1 MNFDKKN
8 NIYKIIMVII
18 VTMLVTFLITSVI
31 FYNYYMKT
39 DIGNIE
45 ALTKYISISE
55 STTTLEKKIEIL
67 KRYLENKYIGELD
80 EDKMIESA
88 LKGYVAGL
96 GDEYTEYLTEDEL
109 EELMVSVN
117 GNYVG
122 IGIYM
127 TKNNDGDIVV
137 LLPIEG
143 SPAEEANLQT
153 GDIIKKVDG
162 IECNGLELTEVSNMV
177 KGEEGTKV
185 NLEILRDDTALSID
199 IERRKVEIKYIDS
212 KVIDG
217 NIGYIEMLGF
227 EEDCTSKFKDE
238 LEKLKKQNINSLII
252 DLRDNGGG
260 LVTEAISLS
269 EMFVPMGNVILKT
282 YDKGNNET
290 ITKSTNPSVQK
301 MKVVVLVNENSASAT
316 EIFAAAI
323 QDNKVGTII
332 GTTTFGKGIMQE
344 VEPLAIG
351 GALKVTIEEFRT
363 PKGNKIH
370 EVGITPDIEVEN
382 DEIVTEE
389 AQDKQL
395 QEAINFLKNVN
406 AQ

>member
-8 NIYKIIMVII
+8 NVYKIIMVII
-18 VTMLVTFLITSVI
+18 VTMLVTFLITSAV

-39 DIGNIE
+39 DKGNIE
-45 ALTKYISISE
+45 ALTKYISISK

-67 KRYLENKYIGELD
+67 KKYLEKEYIGELD
-80 EDKMIESA
+80 EDKMIETA

-96 GDEYTEYLTEDEL
+96 GDKYTEYLTEDEL
-109 EELMVSVN
+109 EDLMVSVN

-127 TKNNDGDIVV
+127 TKNDDGDILV

-143 SPAEEANLQT
+143 SPAEEANLQI
-153 GDIIKKVDG
+153 GDIIKKVDDK
-162 IECNGLELTEVSNMV
+162 ECNGLELTEVSNMV

-185 NLEILRDDTALSID
+185 KLEILRDKETFSVD

-212 KVIDG
+212 KVIEG

-227 EEDCTSKFKDE
+227 EEGCTAKVKE
-238 LEKLKKQNINSLII
+238 ALEEFKKQNINSLII

-260 LVTEAISLS
+260 LVSEAISLS
-269 EMFVPMGNVILKT
+269 ELFVPRENVILKT
-282 YDKGNNET
+282 YDKDNKET
-290 ITKSTNPSVQK
+290 VTKSTNLNAEK
-301 MKVVVLVNENSASAT
+301 MNLVVLVNEDSASAT

-323 QDNKVGTII
+323 QDNNVGTII

-344 VEPLAIG
+344 IEPLSIG
-351 GALKVTIEEFRT
+351 GAIKITIEEFRT

-370 EVGITPDIEVEN
+370 EVGITPNIEVEN
-382 DEIVTEE
+382 EE
-389 AQDKQL
+389 LKVEDKDDKQL
-395 QEAINFLKNVN
+395 QKAIEFLKKNY
-406 AQ
+406 

>member
-18 VTMLVTFLITSVI
+18 VTMLVTFLITSVV

-39 DIGNIE
+39 DNGNIE
-45 ALTKYISISE
+45 ALTKYISVSD
-55 STTTLEKKIEIL
+55 STTVLEKKIEIL
-67 KRYLENKYIGELD
+67 KKYLEKDYIGELD
-80 EDKMIESA
+80 EEKMLEAA

-96 GDEYTEYLTEDEL
+96 GDKYTEYLTNDEL
-109 EELMVSVN
+109 EDLMVSVN

-127 TKNNDGDIVV
+127 TKNDDGDILV

-162 IECNGLELTEVSNMV
+162 KECNGLELTDVSNMV

-185 NLEILRDDTALSID
+185 NLEILRDNKTFSID
-199 IERRKVEIKYIDS
+199 VERRKVEIKYIES
-212 KVIDG
+212 KVLDG

-227 EEDCTSKFKDE
+227 EENCTAKFKEE

-252 DLRDNGGG
+252 DLRENGGG
-260 LVTEAISLS
+260 LVTEAISMS
-269 EMFVPMGNVILKT
+269 ELFVPMGNVILKT
-282 YDKGNNET
+282 YDKNNIET
-290 ITKSTNPSVQK
+290 VTKSTNPSAEK

-323 QDNKVGTII
+323 QDNEAGTII
-332 GTTTFGKGIMQE
+332 GTTTYGKGIMQE

-382 DEIVTEE
+382 EKLTTEE

-395 QEAINFLKNVN
+395 QTAINFLKNR
-406 AQ
+406 

>member
-8 NIYKIIMVII
+8 NVYKIVMVIV
-18 VTMLVTFLITSVI
+18 VTVLITFLVTSVI

-39 DIGNIE
+39 DGGNIE
-45 ALTKYISISE
+45 ALTKYISISD
-55 STTTLEKKIEIL
+55 STATLEGKIEIL
-67 KRYLENKYIGELD
+67 KKYLENEYYGEIN
-80 EDKMIESA
+80 EDDMIESA

-109 EELMVSVN
+109 EELMISVN

-127 TKNNDGDIVV
+127 TQNQNGDVIV

-153 GDIIKKVDG
+153 GDIINKVNG
-162 IECNGLELTEVSNMV
+162 IECNGLELTDVSNLV

-185 NLEILRDDTALSID
+185 NLEIIRDDTIFSVEV
-199 IERRKVEIKYIDS
+199 ERKTVEIKYIDS
-212 KVIDG
+212 KIIDG

-227 EEDCTSKFKDE
+227 EENCTVKFKEE
-238 LEKLKKQNINSLII
+238 LNKLKEKGITSLII

-269 EMFVPMGNVILKT
+269 ELFVLKGNVILKT
-282 YDKGNNET
+282 YDKDNNET
-290 ITKSTNPSVQK
+290 VTKSTNSNTENIK
-301 MKVVVLVNENSASAT
+301 MVVLVNENSASAT
-316 EIFAAAI
+316 EIFAGAI

-332 GTTTFGKGIMQE
+332 GTKTFGKGIMQE
-344 VEPLAIG
+344 IQPLAIG
-351 GALKVTIEEFRT
+351 GAIKITIEEFKT
-363 PKGNKIH
+363 PNGNRIH
-370 EVGITPDIEVEN
+370 EIGITPDIEVEN
-382 DEIVTEE
+382 EEDIVEE
-389 AQDKQL
+389 NQDSQL
-395 QEAINFLKNVN
+395 QRAIDFLKN
-406 AQ
+406 Q

>member
-18 VTMLVTFLITSVI
+18 VTMLVTFLITSVV

-39 DIGNIE
+39 DNGNIE
-45 ALTKYISISE
+45 ALTKYISVSD
-55 STTTLEKKIEIL
+55 STTVLEKKIEIL
-67 KRYLENKYIGELD
+67 KKYLEKDYIGELD
-80 EDKMIESA
+80 EEKMLEAA

-96 GDEYTEYLTEDEL
+96 GDKYTEYLTNDEL
-109 EELMVSVN
+109 EDLMVSVN

-127 TKNNDGDIVV
+127 TKNDDGDILV

-143 SPAEEANLQT
+143 SPAEEADLQT

-162 IECNGLELTEVSNMV
+162 KECNGLELTDVSNMV

-185 NLEILRDDTALSID
+185 NLEILRDNKTFSID
-199 IERRKVEIKYIDS
+199 VERRKVEIKYIES
-212 KVIDG
+212 KVLDG

-227 EEDCTSKFKDE
+227 EENCTAKFKEE

-252 DLRDNGGG
+252 DLRENGGG
-260 LVTEAISLS
+260 LVTEAISMS
-269 EMFVPMGNVILKT
+269 ELFVPMGDVILKT
-282 YDKGNNET
+282 YDKNNTET
-290 ITKSTNPSVQK
+290 VTKSTNPSTEK
-301 MKVVVLVNENSASAT
+301 MKIVVLVNENSASAT

-323 QDNKVGTII
+323 QDNEAGTII
-332 GTTTFGKGIMQE
+332 GTTTYGKGIMQE

-370 EVGITPDIEVEN
+370 EVGKTPDIEVEN
-382 DEIVTEE
+382 EKLTTEE
-389 AQDKQL
+389 TQDKQL
-395 QEAINFLKNVN
+395 QTAINFLKN
-406 AQ
+406 Q

>member
-8 NIYKIIMVII
+8 NVYKIVMVIV
-18 VTMLVTFLITSVI
+18 VTVLITFLVTSVI

-39 DIGNIE
+39 DGGNIE
-45 ALTKYISISE
+45 ALTKYISISD
-55 STTTLEKKIEIL
+55 STATLEGKIEIL
-67 KRYLENKYIGELD
+67 KKYLENEYYGEIN
-80 EDKMIESA
+80 EDDLTESA

-109 EELMVSVN
+109 EELMISVN

-127 TKNNDGDIVV
+127 TQNQNGDVIV

-153 GDIIKKVDG
+153 GDIINKVNG
-162 IECNGLELTEVSNMV
+162 IECNGLELTDVSNLV

-185 NLEILRDDTALSID
+185 NLEIIRDDTVFSVEV
-199 IERRKVEIKYIDS
+199 ERKTVEIKYIDS
-212 KVIDG
+212 KIIDG

-227 EEDCTSKFKDE
+227 EENCTVKFKEE
-238 LEKLKKQNINSLII
+238 LNKLKEKGITSLII

-269 EMFVPMGNVILKT
+269 ELFVLKGNVILKT
-282 YDKGNNET
+282 YDKDNNET
-290 ITKSTNPSVQK
+290 VTKSTNSNTENIK
-301 MKVVVLVNENSASAT
+301 MVVLVNENSASAT
-316 EIFAAAI
+316 EIFAGAI

-332 GTTTFGKGIMQE
+332 GTKTFGKGIMQE
-344 VEPLAIG
+344 IQPLAIG
-351 GALKVTIEEFRT
+351 GAIKITIEEFKT
-363 PKGNKIH
+363 PNGNKIH
-370 EVGITPDIEVEN
+370 EIGITPDIEVEN
-382 DEIVTEE
+382 EEDIVEE
-389 AQDKQL
+389 SQDSQL
-395 QEAINFLKNVN
+395 QRAIDFLKN
-406 AQ
+406 

>member
-8 NIYKIIMVII
+8 NIYKIIMAII

-39 DIGNIE
+39 DTGNIE
-45 ALTKYISISE
+45 ALTKYISISD
-55 STTTLEKKIEIL
+55 STKELNSKIEIL
-67 KRYLENKYIGELD
+67 KKYLENQYIGEID
-80 EDKMIESA
+80 EDKMIETA

-127 TKNNDGDIVV
+127 TKNIDKDIVV
-137 LLPIEG
+137 LMPIEG
-143 SPAEEANLQT
+143 SPAAEANLQT
-153 GDIIKKVDG
+153 GDIIKKVNG
-162 IECNGLELTEVSNMV
+162 TECNGLELAEVSNMV
-177 KGEEGTKV
+177 KGAEGTKV
-185 NLEILRDDTALSID
+185 NLEIQRGETTFSID
-199 IERRKVEIKYIDS
+199 VERRTVEIKYIDS

-217 NIGYIEMLGF
+217 NIGYIQMLGF
-227 EEDCTSKFKDE
+227 EDGCTSKFKNE
-238 LEKLKKQNINSLII
+238 LQKLKSQNINSLII

-269 EMFVPMGNVILKT
+269 ELFVPMGEIILKS
-282 YDKGNNET
+282 YDKSQNET
-290 ITKSTNPSVQK
+290 VTKSTNPLTEDL
-301 MKVVVLVNENSASAT
+301 KVVVLVNENSASAT
-316 EIFAAAI
+316 EIFAGAI

-344 VEPLAIG
+344 VHPLAIG
-351 GALKVTIEEFRT
+351 GAIKITIEEFKT
-363 PKGNKIH
+363 PNGNKIH

-382 DEIVTEE
+382 DEIITEE
-389 AQDKQL
+389 SQDKQL
-395 QEAINFLKNVN
+395 QAAIDFLKK
-406 AQ
+406 Q